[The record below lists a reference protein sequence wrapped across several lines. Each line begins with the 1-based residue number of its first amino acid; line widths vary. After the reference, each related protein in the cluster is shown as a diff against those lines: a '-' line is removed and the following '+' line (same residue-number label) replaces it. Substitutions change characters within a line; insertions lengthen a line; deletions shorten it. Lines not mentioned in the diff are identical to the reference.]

1 MTIADAIPDLDD
13 KALASLHD
21 NAVRLMANER
31 DPRHGQAEA
40 LLPLIDAELAARAAA
55 RPARGAHRRARNKT

>member
-1 MTIADAIPDLDD
+1 MTIADSIPSLDD
-13 KALASLHD
+13 KALESLHD
-21 NAVRLMANER
+21 NAMRLMANER

-55 RPARGAHRRARNKT
+55 RPARAHRRARAKT